1 MPPESLS
8 LAPWVALALFIFV
21 TSITPG
27 PNNLMLTVTG
37 AQFGLRATVPAMAGI
52 LAGMSLLIGLAGAGV
67 ATLLLTAPGLEP
79 ALRALGLGYLLW
91 LAWKLCAPDARLD
104 SREIRRPLT
113 MTEAILFQFVNP
125 KAWMI
130 AMTAASTFLP
140 GLPPATSGDQ
150 TTATLAVALCFMLIG
165 GPCIACWAILGAA
178 LQCWLRQGSRLR
190 RFNIVMGL
198 LLAVTAL
205 GMTWI

>member
-1 MPPESLS
+1 MSPESLS
-8 LAPWVALALFIFV
+8 LAPWVALALFVFA

-91 LAWKLCAPDARLD
+91 LAWRLCAPDARLD

-113 MTEAILFQFVNP
+113 MTEAILFQFANP
-125 KAWMI
+125 KAWMM

-140 GLPPATSGDQ
+140 GLLPATSGNQ

-178 LQCWLRQGSRLR
+178 LQCWRRQGSRLR
-190 RFNIVMGL
+190 RFNIFMGL
-198 LLAVTAL
+198 LRAVTAL

>member
-1 MPPESLS
+1 MSPESLS
-8 LAPWVALALFIFV
+8 LAPWTALALFTFT

-52 LAGMSLLIGLAGAGV
+52 LAGMGVLIGLTGAGV
-67 ATLLLTAPGLEP
+67 ATLLLTAPGLAP

-91 LAWKLCAPDARLD
+91 LAWKLCAPGARLD

-113 MTEAILFQFVNP
+113 ATEAILFQFANP
-125 KAWMI
+125 KAWMM
-130 AMTAASTFLP
+130 AVTAASTFLP
-140 GLPPATSGDQ
+140 GLLPATSGDQ
-150 TTATLAVALCFMLIG
+150 TTATLAVALCFVLIG

-178 LQCWLRQGSRLR
+178 LKCWLRQGTRLR
-190 RFNIVMGL
+190 RFNAVMGL
-198 LLAVTAL
+198 LLAATAL
-205 GMTWI
+205 GMAWV

>member
-1 MPPESLS
+1 MSPESLS
-8 LAPWVALALFIFV
+8 LAPWIALALFIFA

-104 SREIRRPLT
+104 SRVIRRPLT
-113 MTEAILFQFVNP
+113 MTEAILFQFANP
-125 KAWMI
+125 KAWMM

-178 LQCWLRQGSRLR
+178 LQRWLRQGSRLR

-198 LLAVTAL
+198 LLAATAL
-205 GMTWI
+205 GMVWI